1 MTLKPQIIG
10 NFDGGIHNADLKA
23 ADARLDKSAT
33 YKDLST
39 VIIIPALASV
49 PTKAVAAWWNM
60 MTPPNQ
66 KVCKLFAA
74 GMEVGAAYENVV
86 QAVLDNPELSKWK
99 YILTLEHDN
108 IPPSDGLI
116 KLLERA
122 EEHPEFD
129 VIGGL
134 YWTKGP
140 GGVAQCW
147 GNPNEHPFNFKP
159 QKPRLDGGLLEV
171 NGTGMGFTLFRIEM
185 FRDKRLQRPWFKTT
199 SSKQEGVYTQDL
211 RFAQD
216 ARKHGHRFCVDCSIH
231 VGHLDVIA
239 GVVW

>member
-1 MTLKPQIIG
+1 MKPQIISS
-10 NFDGGIHNADLKA
+10 FDAGAHNADLQA
-23 ADARLDKSAT
+23 ADVRLDKSGT

-39 VIIIPALASV
+39 IIIVPAKESV
-49 PTKAVAAWWNM
+49 PTKAVASWWNL

-66 KVCKLFAA
+66 KVAKLFAA
-74 GMEVGAAYENVV
+74 GMEVGAAYENVFS
-86 QAVLDNPELSKWK
+86 AMMENPELSKWK

-122 EEHPEFD
+122 EEHPEFS

-134 YWTKGP
+134 YWTKGI

-147 GNPNEHPFNFKP
+147 GSPNEHPINFKP

-171 NGTGMGFTLFRIEM
+171 NGTGMGFTLYRTAM
-185 FRDKRLQRPWFKTT
+185 FKDKRLRRPWFK
-199 SSKQEGVYTQDL
+199 SAASKEEGVFTQDL
-211 RFAQD
+211 YFALD
-216 ARKHGHRFCVDCSIH
+216 ARKHGHRFAVSCDIR
-231 VGHLDVIA
+231 VGHYSIEEDK
-239 GVVW
+239 VW

>member
-1 MTLKPQIIG
+1 MKPQIISS
-10 NFDGGIHNADLKA
+10 FDSGAHNADLQS
-23 ADARLDKSAT
+23 ADARLNKSAT

-39 VIIIPALASV
+39 IIVVPAKEAV
-49 PTKAVAAWWNM
+49 PTKAVASWWNL

-74 GMEVGAAYENVV
+74 GMEVGFAYESVF
-86 QAVLDNPELSKWK
+86 QAILDNPELSKWR
-99 YILTLEHDN
+99 YILTIEHDN

-147 GNPNEHPFNFKP
+147 GTPNEHPINFKP
-159 QKPRLDGGLLEV
+159 QKPLLDGGLLEV
-171 NGTGMGFTLFRIEM
+171 NGTGMGFTLYKVSM
-185 FRDKRLQRPWFKTT
+185 FKDKRLRRPWFK
-199 SSKQEGVYTQDL
+199 SAASKEEGVFTQDL
-211 RFAQD
+211 YFAMD
-216 ARKHGHRFCVDCSIH
+216 ARKHGFRFAIDCGVK
-231 VGHLDVIA
+231 VGHYDVSSDI
-239 GVVW
+239 VW

>member
-1 MTLKPQIIG
+1 MKPQIIMAADLG
-10 NFDGGIHNADLKA
+10 AHNADLQA
-23 ADARLDKSAT
+23 ADARLDKNAS

-39 VIIIPALASV
+39 IIIVPALASV

-66 KVCKLFAA
+66 KIAKLFAA

-86 QAVLDNPELSKWK
+86 QAILDNPELSKWK

-108 IPPSDGLI
+108 IPPSDGLL

-122 EEHPEFD
+122 EANPEFD

-147 GNPNEHPFNFKP
+147 GNPNEHPINFKP

-171 NGTGMGFTLFRIEM
+171 NGTGMGFTLYRTAM
-185 FRDKRLQRPWFKTT
+185 FKDKRLRRPWFK
-199 SSKQEGVYTQDL
+199 SAASKEEGVFTQDL
-211 RFAQD
+211 YFALD
-216 ARKHGHRFCVDCSIH
+216 ARKHGHRFAIDCGVK
-231 VGHLDVIA
+231 VGHLDINA
-239 GVVW
+239 DQVW

>member
-1 MTLKPQIIG
+1 MKPQIIMAA
-10 NFDGGIHNADLKA
+10 DGGQHNADLQA
-23 ADARLDKSAT
+23 AGSRMDKSGS

-39 VIIIPALASV
+39 IIIVPAREAV
-49 PTKAVAAWWNM
+49 PTKAVAAWWNL

-74 GMEVGAAYENVV
+74 GMEVGFAYESVV
-86 QAVLDNPELSKWK
+86 EAILNNPDLSTWK

-108 IPPSDGLI
+108 IPPPDGLL

-122 EEHPEFD
+122 EAHPEFD

-134 YWTKGP
+134 YWTKGH

-147 GNPNEHPFNFKP
+147 GNPNEVPINFKP

-171 NGTGMGFTLFRIEM
+171 NGTGMGFTLYRISM
-185 FRDKRLQRPWFKTT
+185 FKDKRLRRPWFK
-199 SSKQEGVYTQDL
+199 SAASREEGVFTQDL
-211 RFAQD
+211 YFALD
-216 ARKHGHRFCVDCSIH
+216 ARKHGHRFAIDCSVKI
-231 VGHLDVIA
+231 GHYDVA
-239 GVVW
+239 NDQVW